1 MPLQREFLQK
11 SEKIN
16 NLEQKLLI
24 KRDAVRIFRAC

>member
-24 KRDAVRIFRAC
+24 KRDAVRIFRVC

>member
-24 KRDAVRIFRAC
+24 KRDAVHIFRVC